1 MTGVRTFATA
11 PGRAFIGFRKLWYW
25 YGLRLRHHWTQELLA
40 LAGIAVGVALVFSV
54 QIANSSITGSARETV
69 EGISGTASLQ
79 LGARGSGGV
88 PAETL
93 DRVQALSAVEK
104 AAPVL
109 EQRATLVYGGHHAA
123 IDLVGVDRTLPSL
136 GGTAVQNFR
145 VGGLLLQPGLVLSA
159 AVRRDL
165 ALPAATTGTRL
176 PRVTVST
183 RGRVTTTSVNAVAD
197 SSVIGQLSE
206 ALVAVAS
213 LPYVQRLTGLQG
225 KVSRVLVVPRAGR
238 EALARKQL
246 AAVAGDRMT
255 VARVDQE
262 VSLLQQA
269 AAPND
274 QATSLFAAIS
284 ALVGFLLALNAM
296 LLTVPERRRQVSAF
310 RKLGVRRRKIALIL
324 GFQSVVLGCAASLV
338 GLALGYVM
346 AQIAAR
352 DAPSYLTFA
361 FPLGVHPIFDWT
373 ALAIAFVGG
382 VAATCI
388 AAAQPLLDL
397 RHRYPVLNS
406 FQGSGQPGHQLSAKI
421 RRDMGLAALG
431 LVLLTSVIVVVEPK
445 LTVVGTGLLAA
456 ATVLAVPVVF
466 AIVLRGADLVSRGGR
481 VNALLLGTRELR
493 ATTIRSLALAATGAV
508 AVFGSVA
515 IEGAHSNL
523 ITGLDRNSVDFLST
537 ADLWVTAGGDEN
549 GLTAQ
554 SFDVGDAE
562 RRIRANPAVADVRQY
577 VGGMLDF
584 SDRRAALAGR
594 PTGDDALVPPTQIR
608 DGSFEQANAR
618 LRAGGWVAV
627 SETIAKTQDAGLG
640 DRLTLPTPTG
650 SQRFRIAALL
660 TNLGWAP
667 GTVILNADDVRRAWD
682 TRAPS
687 ALEVDLRAGADPAT
701 VAEQLR
707 QAIGSDR
714 LAVQTSAQRL
724 KQYRRLADQGLQR
737 LSQIAILLL
746 IAAAAAMAAAMAAG
760 MWERRVEFGQQRA
773 HGFRPANL
781 WRRLLSESLLV
792 LLTACATGAILGTY
806 GHALS
811 SRFLQISTG
820 YPAPFSP
827 TPVQTVAACGL
838 VALVA
843 VVITGVVGAVVSRA
857 PIRLG
862 LTTAP

>member
-1 MTGVRTFATA
+1 MRSLVAVPRRALTGL
-11 PGRAFIGFRKLWYW
+11 RKLWYW
-25 YGLRLRHHWTQELLA
+25 YGLRLRRHWAQELLA
-40 LAGIAVGVALVFSV
+40 LVGIAVGVALVFSV
-54 QIANSSITGSARETV
+54 QIANSSITGSAREIV
-69 EGISGTASLQ
+69 EGISGNAALQ
-79 LGARGSGGV
+79 LSARGSGGMT
-88 PAETL
+88 ADTL
-93 DRVQALSAVEK
+93 SRVADLPAVEH

-109 EQRATLVYGGHHAA
+109 EQRATLVFEGRHAA
-123 IDLVGVDRTLPSL
+123 VDLVGVDRSLPSL
-136 GGTAVQNFR
+136 GGIAAQSFQ
-145 VGGLLLQPGLVLSA
+145 VGGLLLQPGLVLPA
-159 AVRRDL
+159 AVRRELDL
-165 ALPAATTGTRL
+165 PSASTGAQL
-176 PRVTVST
+176 PRVAIST
-183 RGRVTTTSVNAVAD
+183 RGRLTETSVNAVAD

-206 ALVAVAS
+206 AMVAVSS
-213 LPYVQRLTGLQG
+213 LAYAQRLTGLEGQI
-225 KVSRVLVVPRAGR
+225 SRVLVVPRAGQ
-238 EALARKQL
+238 EDLARRQL
-246 AAVAGDRMT
+246 ARIAGDTLT
-255 VARVDQE
+255 VAPVDRE
-262 VSLLQQA
+262 IALLQQA

-324 GFQSVVLGCAASLV
+324 GFQSVVLGCAASLA
-338 GLALGYVM
+338 GLALGYAM

-352 DAPSYLTFA
+352 EAPSYLTFA

-373 ALAIAFVGG
+373 ALAVSFAGG
-382 VAATCI
+382 VLATCV

-397 RHRYPVLNS
+397 RHRYPVLD
-406 FQGSGQPGHQLSAKI
+406 GLHGPGQPGHQLSARI
-421 RRDMGLAALG
+421 RRNMGFGALG
-431 LVLLTSVIVVVEPK
+431 LVLATTLIVAVEPK
-445 LTVVGTGLLAA
+445 LTVVGTGMLAA
-456 ATVLAVPVVF
+456 ATVLAIPVVF
-466 AIVLRGADLVSRGGR
+466 ALVLRGAELASRGGR

-537 ADLWVTAGGDEN
+537 ADVWVTAGGDEN

-584 SDRRAALAGR
+584 PDRRSALAGR
-594 PTGDDALVPPTQIR
+594 PSDDDALVPPSQIR
-608 DGSFEQANAR
+608 AGSFEQANAR
-618 LRAGGWVAV
+618 MREGGWVAV
-627 SETIAKTQDAGLG
+627 SETIAKTQDAGVG
-640 DRLTLPTPTG
+640 DELVLPTPTG
-650 SQRFRIAALL
+650 ERPFRVAALL

-667 GTVILNADDVRRAWD
+667 GTVILNADDVRRAWA
-682 TRAPS
+682 TQAPS
-687 ALEVDLRAGADPAT
+687 ALEVDLRDGADPAQ

-714 LAVQTSAQRL
+714 LSVQTAAQRL
-724 KQYRRLADQGLQR
+724 TQYRRLADQGLQR

-760 MWERRVEFGQQRA
+760 MWERRIEFGQQRA
-773 HGFRPANL
+773 HGFRPGNL

-792 LLTACATGAILGTY
+792 LVTACATGAVLGTY

-811 SRFLQISTG
+811 SRFLQLSTG

-827 TPVQTVAACGL
+827 TPVQTVVACGL

-843 VVITGVVGAVVSRA
+843 VAITSIVGAVVARA